1 MTPEDLVDA
10 QAVLAYMKDP
20 NSIGQF
26 NVETLMAAMQ
36 LWVEGDR
43 KHYVATEEACQR
55 EPDLNVLACL
65 DACIEHMQDAR
76 MAYYCSLK

>member
-36 LWVEGDR
+36 LWVEND
-43 KHYVATEEACQR
+43 KKKYVRQSTDVSPASTPASNTYR
-55 EPDLNVLACL
+55 TRAWRTT
-65 DACIEHMQDAR
+65 AR
-76 MAYYCSLK
+76 

>member
-36 LWVEGDR
+36 LWVEGD
-43 KHYVATEEACQR
+43 KANYIKGAENG
-55 EPDLNVLACL
+55 DLPHSGVLACL
-65 DACIEHMQDAR
+65 DACIEHIQDAR

>member
-36 LWVEGDR
+36 LWVEND
-43 KHYVATEEACQR
+43 KKKYIEMCTADKPNE
-55 EPDLNVLACL
+55 NVVACL
-65 DACIEHMQDAR
+65 DACIEHIQDAR